1 MGPQMMSSSSV
12 GAGVSL
18 VVLEEEGLLV
28 VVVFKVVS
36 PPAVAVEDVEVDLDA
51 DDDEVL
57 LWLCPGTVAL
67 EVAVGLAGL

>member
-1 MGPQMMSSSSV
+1 MISSSSV
-12 GAGVSL
+12 GAGVSI
-18 VVLEEEGLLV
+18 VVLEEEDLLV
-28 VVVFKVVS
+28 VVVFNVVS
-36 PPAVAVEDVEVDLDA
+36 RPVATLEDVEVDLEV

>member
-1 MGPQMMSSSSV
+1 M
-12 GAGVSL
+12 
-18 VVLEEEGLLV
+18 VLEEEDLLV
-28 VVVFKVVS
+28 VVVFNVVS
-36 PPAVAVEDVEVDLDA
+36 RPVATLEDVEVDLEV